1 MKPQKGDRILVYK
14 EPWISLILDQ
24 RKKMEIRCMPLSAG
38 TYFLGMQS
46 RILGVIK
53 TGAPRHIPDPEA
65 FRALRPLHRVTGSLP
80 YKKTYGL
87 PILHVSRINPPI
99 KYRHTKGAVGIVKY
113 R

>member
-24 RKKMEIRCMPLSAG
+24 RKKMEIRCMPLAAG
-38 TYFLGMQS
+38 TYFLGMKSHIYGMIQT
-46 RILGVIK
+46 GV
-53 TGAPRHIPDPEA
+53 PRHIADSEA
-65 FRALRPLHRVTGSLP
+65 FRGLQKLHRVSGGLP